1 MDMITRLEHTEN
13 FSYDGFRQA
22 DPLLQPAY
30 TWVWNAPLDHGA
42 IISQLDDMVRAGI
55 RCMYILP
62 EPKEFRPCT
71 RRYHMAQ
78 EYLTEAYFE
87 TVRFAAEEALKRGIA
102 LWLYDEG
109 GWPSGGACGR
119 VIREHPELCR
129 KTLAMRC
136 IRLEAGECYT
146 AGEHALA
153 AFDMAE
159 EKPVIIEPGKVMSE
173 AKELK
178 EYYVRWIDGNNTDPL
193 DRDLAD
199 AFVGGTHEGYTRY
212 LGDLFGQ
219 KNPDGTFVPGSSG
232 VQMMFTDEPGTGR
245 FGWPRG
251 FEDDFRARFG
261 YDILPFLPFLLD
273 DPDDLYGHEVDG
285 AEAQARIDCH
295 QLAGEM
301 FRDRYFVPIHEWC
314 RRNNLLS
321 TGHLDQDHLTESCLY
336 HRYGN
341 PMMLLRE
348 MDVPGVDVIWRQID
362 MPKNGEKPCPE
373 GNGFFPRFASSAAAQ
388 VGRRFVMSESFAV
401 YGGNLS
407 GEEMNYIM
415 NYQLVRGVNI
425 FNFMIFSCG
434 AESAIPLIFR
444 PAFRPEVPGFTHL
457 RAINDATAR
466 ACFLMQLGRAG
477 TDTALYYPLRDIWAG
492 GDTGRNAVRAFESL
506 GQWLERTQVDFDILD
521 DNAVR
526 DAHIEDGALCI
537 GLAKYRHVL
546 IPACRYL
553 PDDVCAVLEKIDHQ
567 ALPVLRCDNKSLR
580 VRTRVLDDG
589 GVLTMLFN
597 ESGKEETMRVSL
609 PGKAPLYRLLP
620 DCARV
625 EKAAEP
631 DVITLRGG
639 EARYYLRTDMP
650 LAAQDAFIPGA
661 CLAEIT
667 EFSLQRR
674 RAMLL
679 DPAGMHEK
687 LLTEEAMPCTLGAWT
702 EYVGADFSGE
712 ACYYAE
718 ITPDT
723 PLQAGRQYALSLGKV
738 ENTARIRLDGQD
750 LGVLWASPM
759 TVTFDGASF
768 EGKTTLKLEIEVA
781 NTMANQVNALPISDM
796 YPPEDLSQY
805 HAKLTGFERSTPPG
819 GLYGP
824 VRLLALE
831 KGFV

>member
-1 MDMITRLEHTEN
+1 MDMITRLQHAEN
-13 FSYDGFRQA
+13 FSFDRFAQA
-22 DPLLQPAY
+22 DPLMQPVY
-30 TWVWNAPLDHGA
+30 TWVWNSPLDRKS
-42 IISQLDDMVRAGI
+42 IVSQLDDMVRAGI
-55 RCMYILP
+55 RCMYIIP
-62 EPKEFRPCT
+62 EPQEFRPCT

-78 EYLTEAYFE
+78 EYLTDEYFE

-119 VIREHPELCR
+119 VIQKHPELCR
-129 KTLAMRC
+129 KTLAVRDIC
-136 IRLEAGECYT
+136 LKAGECYV

-153 AFDMAE
+153 AFDWVDG
-159 EKPVIIEPGKVMSE
+159 KPVMVAPGTIMNE
-173 AKELK
+173 ETNLK
-178 EYYVRWIDGNNTDPL
+178 EYYVHWIDGINTDPL
-193 DRDLAD
+193 DRDLAK
-199 AFVGGTHEGYTRY
+199 AFVGCTHEGYTRF
-212 LGDLFGQ
+212 LGHLFGY
-219 KNPDGTFVPGSSG
+219 KNPDGTFVPGTSK

-251 FEDDFRARFG
+251 FEADFRARFG
-261 YDILPFLPFLLD
+261 YDILPFLPALFYG
-273 DPDDLYGHEVDG
+273 PDDLYGPEVDG
-285 AEAQARIDCH
+285 EAAQARIDSH

-341 PMMLLRE
+341 PMMQLRE

-388 VGRRFVMSESFAV
+388 VGNRFVMSESFAV
-401 YGGNLS
+401 YGGNLT

-434 AESAIPLIFR
+434 AESAIPIIFR

-457 RAINDATAR
+457 SAINDATAR
-466 ACFLMQLGRAG
+466 TGYLMQLGRAG

-492 GDTGRNAVRAFESL
+492 GDTGRNAVQAFDSL
-506 GQWLERTQVDFDILD
+506 GQWLERKQVDFDILD
-521 DNAVR
+521 DDAIRNAY
-526 DAHIEDGALCI
+526 IEDGALCI

-553 PDDVCAVLEKIDHQ
+553 PDDVRAIVDQIDHN
-567 ALPVLRCDNKSLR
+567 AVPALRCDNAQLR
-580 VRTRVLDDG
+580 VRTRMLEDG

-597 ESGKEETMRVSL
+597 ESGHEETMRISL
-609 PGKAPLYRLLP
+609 PGTAPLYRLYP
-620 DCARV
+620 DSARV

-631 DVITLRGG
+631 NVITLRGG
-639 EARYYLRTDMP
+639 EARYYLRTDTP
-650 LAAQDAFIPGA
+650 VTEAQDPLVPGA

-667 EFSLQRR
+667 EFSLQRT
-674 RAMLL
+674 RAMII

-687 LLTEEAMPCTLGAWT
+687 LLAEAAMPCALGAWT

-712 ACYYAE
+712 ARYCAR
-718 ITPDT
+718 IALDA

-738 ENTARIRLDGQD
+738 ENTARIWLDGRE
-750 LGVLWASPM
+750 LGVVWASPM
-759 TVTFDGASF
+759 TLTFDGEPFDGKASL
-768 EGKTTLKLEIEVA
+768 TLEIEVA
-781 NTMANQVNALPISDM
+781 NTMANQCNALPIRDM
-796 YPPEDLSQY
+796 YPPEELSQY
-805 HAKLTGFERSTPPG
+805 HAKLIVFEQNTPPG

-824 VRLLALE
+824 VRLLSLE
-831 KGFV
+831 K